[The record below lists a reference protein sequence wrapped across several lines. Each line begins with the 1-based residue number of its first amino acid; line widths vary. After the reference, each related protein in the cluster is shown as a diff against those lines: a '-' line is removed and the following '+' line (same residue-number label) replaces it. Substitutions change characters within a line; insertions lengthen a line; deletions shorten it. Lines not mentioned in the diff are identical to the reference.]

1 MPQMPEAIHPIV
13 AVNFQGR
20 QATDYNREKPHAG
33 SQNTYMPLEITEH
46 EREGIL
52 VLNLKGRLTVG
63 PETTAF
69 RDRITTLAAQNL
81 VLNLAGID
89 FIDSTGLGALVICAL
104 SLRKNGGNIKLLNLN
119 RRNIELLVM
128 TKLATIFEI
137 FTDEQDAVNSYFP
150 DRRIKSFDILDFVQ
164 KMKQD
169 E

>member
-1 MPQMPEAIHPIV
+1 MPEAIHPIV
-13 AVNFQGR
+13 AVNSKDGKLRNTIGKSRTRVQ
-20 QATDYNREKPHAG
+20 KK
-33 SQNTYMPLEITEH
+33 TYMPLEITEH

-52 VLNLKGRLTVG
+52 VLKLKGRLTVG
-63 PETTAF
+63 AETTAF
-69 RDRITTLAAQNL
+69 RDRITTLGARNL
-81 VLNLAGID
+81 VLDLAGID
-89 FIDSTGLGALVICAL
+89 FIDSTGLGALVVCAT

>member
-1 MPQMPEAIHPIV
+1 
-13 AVNFQGR
+13 
-20 QATDYNREKPHAG
+20 
-33 SQNTYMPLEITEH
+33 MPLEITEH

-52 VLNLKGRLTVG
+52 VLKLEGRLTVG
-63 PETTAF
+63 AETTAF
-69 RDRITTLAAQNL
+69 RDRITPLAARNL
-81 VLNLAGID
+81 VLDLAGID
-89 FIDSTGLGALVICAL
+89 FIDSTGLGALVVCAT

>member
-1 MPQMPEAIHPIV
+1 MPEAIHPIL
-13 AVNFQGR
+13 AVNSKDGKLRITMGKSRTRGQ
-20 QATDYNREKPHAG
+20 KK
-33 SQNTYMPLEITEH
+33 TYMPLEITEH

-52 VLNLKGRLTVG
+52 VLKLKGRLTVG
-63 PETTAF
+63 AETTAF
-69 RDRITTLAAQNL
+69 RDRITALAARNL
-81 VLNLAGID
+81 VLDLAGID
-89 FIDSTGLGALVICAL
+89 FIDSTGLGALVVCAT

>member
-1 MPQMPEAIHPIV
+1 MPQMPEAIHPIL
-13 AVNFQGR
+13 AVNSKDGKLRITIGKSRTRVQ
-20 QATDYNREKPHAG
+20 K
-33 SQNTYMPLEITEH
+33 TYMPLEITEH

-63 PETTAF
+63 AETTAF

-89 FIDSTGLGALVICAL
+89 FIDSTGLGALVICAM
-104 SLRKNGGNIKLLNLN
+104 SLRKNSGNIKLLNLN

>member
-1 MPQMPEAIHPIV
+1 MPEAIHPIV
-13 AVNFQGR
+13 AVNSKDGKLRTTIGKSRTRVQ
-20 QATDYNREKPHAG
+20 KK
-33 SQNTYMPLEITEH
+33 TYMPLEITEH
-46 EREGIL
+46 EREGIV
-52 VLNLKGRLTVG
+52 VLKLKGRLTVG
-63 PETTAF
+63 AETTAF
-69 RDRITTLAAQNL
+69 RDKITARAAQNL
-81 VLNLAGID
+81 VLDLAGID
-89 FIDSTGLGALVICAL
+89 FIDSTGLGALVMCAT

-164 KMKQD
+164 KMKRD